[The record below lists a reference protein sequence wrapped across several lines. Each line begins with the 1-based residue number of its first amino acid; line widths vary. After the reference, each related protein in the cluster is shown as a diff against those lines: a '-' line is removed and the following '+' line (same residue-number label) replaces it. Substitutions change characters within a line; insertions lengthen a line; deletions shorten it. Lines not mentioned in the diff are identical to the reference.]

1 MFCLCAT
8 MRHFALFIATRCAS
22 SIFGSDTN
30 ESSLTQGHFRGPRNT
45 TTQQDFLP
53 LKEEATADNGE
64 EGELVSG
71 EEGGERGREG
81 ESYAR

>member
-1 MFCLCAT
+1 MTF
-8 MRHFALFIATRCAS
+8 FFSYFFLFLNFRAKKVLLTWD
-22 SIFGSDTN
+22 DTQHK
-30 ESSLTQGHFRGPRNT
+30 SSLTQGHFRGPRNT